1 MITKITKETLGK
13 NLSELTVQELDQ
25 LFRTLRK
32 EHDLLLD
39 LRYELTKMTK
49 NFKLDNYEWIS
60 DKKELQ
66 AENFLLR

>member
-66 AENFLLR
+66 AENFSLR